1 MKEIKKKG
9 KLYVRPLSVM
19 VCMSESYCLLTG
31 SKTVHGDHESA
42 DDDESYAKPNNW
54 DWQDNCKNGWDD

>member
-1 MKEIKKKG
+1 MSADRGQSFALFVAE
-9 KLYVRPLSVM
+9 VS
-19 VCMSESYCLLTG
+19 MSESYCLLTG

-42 DDDESYAKPNNW
+42 NDDESYAKPNNW